1 MKVYENVSS
10 LIGNNNVPIQLMKN
24 LLSKSCNPRTMVLNY
39 MKLNNNNNNPMIS
52 ELIDMAERGET
63 QNIEKIARD
72 YFSNNGMDYDTVK
85 QQFMENFKK
94 N

>member
-1 MKVYENVSS
+1 MSNPLSS

-39 MKLNNNNNNPMIS
+39 IKLNNNNNNPMIS

-63 QNIEKIARD
+63 QNVEKIARD

-85 QQFMENFKK
+85 QQFMENFK
-94 N
+94 

>member
-1 MKVYENVSS
+1 MSNPLSS
-10 LIGNNNVPIQLMKN
+10 LIGNNNIPIQLMKN

-39 MKLNNNNNNPMIS
+39 MKLNNNNNNPMFS

-63 QNIEKIARD
+63 QNVEKIARD

-85 QQFMENFKK
+85 QQFMENFK
-94 N
+94 

>member
-1 MKVYENVSS
+1 MSNPLSS